1 MTRVL
6 VTGGAGFIG
15 KHAVRALLDRGAEV
29 IVAGRSGR
37 APEGAE
43 ARPVDLLDRGAP
55 AALIAETRPDTLLHL
70 AWETRP
76 GKFWTADTNLPWKAA
91 SQALLDAFL
100 DRGGRRAVFAGSCA
114 EYDWSAL
121 GPEGVARED
130 TTPLVPATPYG
141 RAKAAMFEIMA
152 ERIAAG
158 ASCAWGRI
166 FLLYG
171 EDEHPDRFVSSI
183 ARGLLSGRPAELTSG
198 RQVRDLMDVRDAGRA
213 FAELALGATSGAVN
227 IATGAGV
234 RLVDVAKTL
243 AETIGRPELLRIGAI
258 PDRPNEP
265 PALVADVQRLTDE
278 VGYRPRCSLEDGL
291 AHAIDYWRGGSASVV
306 TL

>member
-6 VTGGAGFIG
+6 VTGGSGFIG

-37 APEGAE
+37 GPDGAE
-43 ARPVDLLDRGAP
+43 AVPVDLLDRGAP
-55 AALIAETRPDTLLHL
+55 AALIAETRPETLLHL

-76 GKFWTADTNLPWKAA
+76 GKFWTAETNLPWKDA
-91 SQALLDAFL
+91 SRALLDAFL
-100 DRGGRRAVFAGSCA
+100 DGGGQRAVFAGSCA

-121 GPEGVARED
+121 GPDGIARED
-130 TTPLVPATPYG
+130 RTPLVPATPYG
-141 RAKAAMFEIMA
+141 RAKAAMFETVV

-171 EDEHPDRFVSSI
+171 EDEHPDRFVASI
-183 ARGLLSGRPAELTSG
+183 ARSLLSGRQAELTSG

-213 FAELALGATSGAVN
+213 FAELTLGAPTGAVN
-227 IATGAGV
+227 IATGTGV
-234 RLVDVAKTL
+234 RLMDVAKTL
-243 AETIGRPELLRIGAI
+243 AEAIGRPELLRIGAL
-258 PDRPNEP
+258 PDRPDEP
-265 PALVADVQRLTDE
+265 PALVADVRRLTDE
-278 VGYRPRCSLEDGL
+278 VGFRPGWSLEEGL
-291 AHAIDYWRGGSASVV
+291 RHSLEYWRGGSGSMV